1 MPSNLIRI
9 GVAQINPTVGD
20 IDGNVTRILSAYRT
34 TAELGADLTVF
45 SELVVS
51 GYPPEDLVTR
61 PAYLAACRDALELL
75 AANTRD
81 GQPMLVGTPWP
92 GEHKPNNAAVLLA
105 DGELAAVSCKYH
117 LPNYGVFDE
126 QRVFAQ
132 SPLPTPIDV
141 RDLKLGVLICEDFWT
156 AEVPLHLLEQGAQL
170 LVAINASPF
179 NLGKWQQR
187 AEQARR
193 RAAETGCALVYVNQV
208 GGQDELVFD
217 GSSFIVDAGGAE
229 IVRYPAFRECVSV
242 IPCELSPTGAIVCS
256 GATIHEPPDELESI
270 YAAMVLG
277 LRDYVEK
284 NRFPGVLV
292 GLSGGIDSALT
303 AAVAVDALG
312 AEHVSS
318 IMMPSPY
325 TSDESLVDAKRCAE
339 SLGTRYDVVPIEPAM
354 LAFDSMLAELFKD
367 LDNNVTE
374 ENIQSRIRGLL
385 LMAMSNKFGL
395 MLLTT
400 GNKSEMATGYA
411 TLYGDMCGGYSV
423 LKDVYKTTVFE
434 LARWRNARIPT
445 DSRCD
450 QSEVIPER
458 IITKPPSAE
467 LRPDQKDT
475 DSLPDYEQL
484 DGILECLIEA
494 DLSVDETIRRGYDQ
508 TDVVQVARL
517 LAIAEYKRRQA
528 PPGVKITRRAFSRER
543 RYPITSGYREST

>member
-1 MPSNLIRI
+1 MPSKHFRI
-9 GVAQINPTVGD
+9 GIAQINPTVGD
-20 IDGNVTRILSAYRT
+20 IEGNVARILDAYKT
-34 TAELGADLTVF
+34 VADQGAQLSIF
-45 SELVVS
+45 PELVVS
-51 GYPPEDLVTR
+51 VYPPEDLVTR
-61 PAYLAACRDALELL
+61 PAYLDACRAALDTL
-75 AANTRD
+75 ATHTRD
-81 GQPMLVGTPWP
+81 GHAMLVGTPWP
-92 GEHKPNNAAVLLA
+92 SDDKPNNAAVLLA
-105 DGELAAVSCKYH
+105 HGEIAAVSRKYQ

-132 SPLPTPIDV
+132 GPLPEPIEV
-141 RDLKLGVLICEDFWT
+141 LDLKLGVLICEDFWT
-156 AEVPLHLLEQGAQL
+156 AEVPAHLREQGAHL
-170 LVAINASPF
+170 LIAINASPF
-179 NLGKWQQR
+179 NLGKWEER
-187 AEQARR
+187 TDHARR
-193 RAAETGCALVYVNQV
+193 RASETGCALVYVNQV

-217 GSSFIVDAGGAE
+217 GSSFIVDAAGAE
-229 IVRYPAFRECVSV
+229 IVRYPAFRECVEV
-242 IPCELSPTGAIVCS
+242 LPCEVTQAGDFVCNAPIRHMP
-256 GATIHEPPDELESI
+256 GDDLASI

-277 LRDYVEK
+277 LRDYVQK

-312 AEHVSS
+312 AEQVWS

-325 TSDESLVDAKRCAE
+325 TSTESLEDAQQCVE
-339 SLGTRYDVVPIEPAM
+339 SLNMRYNVVPIEPAM
-354 LAFDSMLAELFKD
+354 GAFDTMLGELFAD
-367 LDNNVTE
+367 LDNDVTE
-374 ENIQSRIRGLL
+374 ENIQSRVRGLL
-385 LMAMSNKFGL
+385 LMALSNKFGL

-434 LARWRNARIPT
+434 LARWRNANIPT

-450 QSEVIPER
+450 TSDVIPER

-467 LRPDQKDT
+467 LRPGQKDT

-484 DGILECLIEA
+484 DGILECLIEE
-494 DLSVDETIRRGYDQ
+494 DLSVGATVQRGFDQ
-508 TDVVQVARL
+508 SAVEQVARL

-543 RYPITSGYREST
+543 RYPITNGYRERS